1 MWIQGRVMQKLLRAA
16 CVLGLGLSVAV
27 APAHQ
32 PILSD
37 GSANS
42 PESAIL
48 LRDVQIS
55 RVIYHEVT
63 AEAPQ
68 VWMAFDVSEPQ
79 SLKVTLGVPFID
91 RLAAYRPAVAL
102 IGPGLP
108 PTDLP
113 QGSPAGLGGVVID
126 TRDVAEPEF
135 FNEPFSGTQSWI
147 VAEQELELPQAGRY
161 YLVAYSPTN
170 EAGKLWVAPGVK
182 EVFSAADFGSLAGD
196 LGDVRAFHEV
206 SAGTALPC
214 VLFPLGLAVAGI
226 CVVRTRAATRRRG
239 DAA

>member
-1 MWIQGRVMQKLLRAA
+1 MRTSPSAV
-16 CVLGLGLSVAV
+16 CVLGLALLCDRAV
-27 APAHQ
+27 AHQ

-37 GSANS
+37 GSATT
-42 PESAIL
+42 PEAAIE

-79 SLKVTLGVPFID
+79 FLKVTLGVPDIE
-91 RLAAYRPAVAL
+91 RLAAYRPALAL

-108 PTDLP
+108 PADLP
-113 QGSPAGLGGVVID
+113 AGSPPGLGGVVFD
-126 TRDVAEPEF
+126 TRAVTEPEY

-147 VAEQELELPQAGRY
+147 VFEQELELPEAGRY

-206 SAGTALPC
+206 SAGAALPC
-214 VLFPLGLAVAGI
+214 VLFPLGLAVAG
-226 CVVRTRAATRRRG
+226 VWLVRTRAATRRPG
-239 DAA
+239 AAE